1 MLKKMSR
8 ILAFMVVFAL
18 AMTGCSSASESQEK
32 EKFEAYYDSRVQHVG
47 DNSKVSELL
56 NVLGAGDLGKYTI
69 ALTTDKEPYG
79 LTVNFT
85 ELRDPGDE
93 AKLENGDR
101 IDFAYFALALIEN
114 LNEIDVNFKDYNFS
128 LSTEQANEIVDG
140 DIKDYG
146 NSIEKLKELNNKL
159 NPSD

>member
-1 MLKKMSR
+1 MLKKTSL
-8 ILAFMVVFAL
+8 ILAMVIVSAL

-56 NVLGAGDLGKYTI
+56 NVLGVGDLGEYTI

-79 LTVNFT
+79 LTVT
-85 ELRDPGDE
+85 YTTLKDAGDE